1 MHFIDGRLLVAE
13 AGRSISH
20 ELRAALVSKAKL
32 LATRKRAI
40 EVIRR
45 LLDQLIRVAAF
56 LNGLRPLLML
66 HSVGRAAPAA
76 LGRLITEFP
85 QVHTA
90 RVFSALWHLL
100 RYRTRGKILLPLV
113 MRADRRCGVVRRA
126 RHSLHHVAGILSRQ
140 LGRCLLSTAES
151 LQTVCAFRDDD
162 AARAVVKILLAKG
175 VAELLLRG
183 PRVHRVPTL
192 PELQWLH
199 SLGLVCRLSCLWRH
213 ADA

>member
-1 MHFIDGRLLVAE
+1 M
-13 AGRSISH
+13 
-20 ELRAALVSKAKL
+20 SKAKL
-32 LATRKRAI
+32 LATRKRAV
-40 EVIRR
+40 EVVWR

-56 LNGLRPLLML
+56 LNGLRPLLMM
-66 HSVGRAAPAA
+66 HSVGRAAPAP

-90 RVFSALWHLL
+90 RVLSALWHLL
-100 RYRTRGKILLPLV
+100 RHRTRGKILLPLI
-113 MRADRRCGVVRRA
+113 MRADRRRGVVRRA

-162 AARAVVKILLAKG
+162 ARAVVKILLAKG

-192 PELQWLH
+192 PELQWLYG
-199 SLGLVCRLSCLWRH
+199 LGLVCRLGCLWRH